1 MSMRISPQKV
11 LRKLDHI
18 VRMPYYIL
26 SINRIISKPSYYPDM
41 PRKSRSEMW
50 MDNFKWILRHQ
61 ELMTFYTSYGMD
73 VKGFRNLEDFIP
85 TSVFWNYI
93 RDGNRK
99 GVDIVPGKHYGKYNY
114 LVLLRDKYVFSA
126 HIAGT
131 LGDQFV
137 PKTIA
142 LIDRGN
148 VFIHDSK
155 EYTKLAR
162 LCQTDRKAVF
172 KVVDGSCGNGVFVA
186 NIRDGKIEA
195 EGKVYTPEQMIDR
208 LEGRRYLLQDLVIQH
223 PALQVF
229 STKCVNTI
237 RIITIQGK
245 SGKISVFSAFLRV
258 GTDAESFVDNRAKGG
273 LAIGIDLESGKL
285 MKYGLP
291 HATYG
296 VMVES
301 HPISGVVFDGY
312 QLPYWKETV
321 DLVCAAHLQFSQ
333 LQSIGWDVAIQERGP
348 VLIEGNDDWEIGGPQ
363 DTCGGLKKRWNQLCN
378 Q

>member
-1 MSMRISPQKV
+1 MSTRISPQKV

-41 PRKSRSEMW
+41 PRKTRSEMW

-148 VFIHDSK
+148 
-155 EYTKLAR
+155 
-162 LCQTDRKAVF
+162 
-172 KVVDGSCGNGVFVA
+172 
-186 NIRDGKIEA
+186 A
-195 EGKVYTPEQMIDR
+195 EMPISR
-208 LEGRRYLLQDLVIQH
+208 
-223 PALQVF
+223 P
-229 STKCVNTI
+229 
-237 RIITIQGK
+237 
-245 SGKISVFSAFLRV
+245 SVFGQS
-258 GTDAESFVDNRAKGG
+258 
-273 LAIGIDLESGKL
+273 LAYL
-285 MKYGLP
+285 
-291 HATYG
+291 
-296 VMVES
+296 
-301 HPISGVVFDGY
+301 
-312 QLPYWKETV
+312 
-321 DLVCAAHLQFSQ
+321 
-333 LQSIGWDVAIQERGP
+333 
-348 VLIEGNDDWEIGGPQ
+348 
-363 DTCGGLKKRWNQLCN
+363 
-378 Q
+378 